1 MINFLMKTFMV
12 LLLLVPL
19 FVASYA
25 CFTGS
30 FSYLNKPIKVI
41 LFFLG
46 LILFTQSSIEVEK
59 ILELHWF
66 LDSVLYILTL
76 SLLIIISMKRSL
88 KMNKQKSFKRMNPK
102 SLSRVSGIK
111 R

>member
-12 LLLLVPL
+12 LLLLLPL

-76 SLLIIISMKRSL
+76 SLLVLASMKRSS
-88 KMNKQKSFKRMNPK
+88 KMNKQKSFKGMNPK